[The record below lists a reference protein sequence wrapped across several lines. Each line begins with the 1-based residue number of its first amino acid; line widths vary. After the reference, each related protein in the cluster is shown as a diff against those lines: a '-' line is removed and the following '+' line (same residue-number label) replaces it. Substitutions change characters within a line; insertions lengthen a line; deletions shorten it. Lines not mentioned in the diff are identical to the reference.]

1 MDIKGK
7 SDDELSFFS
16 NFDITEIQKEREIEK
31 TVKEKLDVVRKL
43 YQKAR

>member
-1 MDIKGK
+1 MNKKEKD
-7 SDDELSFFS
+7 DDELSFFS
-16 NFDITEIQKEREIEK
+16 NFDITEIQKERQIEK